1 MWRWRRMAI
10 SWPHHMRNEEV
21 GLLHITKDRN
31 IPHTIKKRKV
41 IWIGH
46 CL

>member
-1 MWRWRRMAI
+1 VEVEKDGDQLAY
-10 SWPHHMRNEEV
+10 HVRNEEV
-21 GLLHITKDRN
+21 GLLHTAKERN
-31 IPHTIKKRKV
+31 ILHTIKKRKA